1 VTRDGSA
8 PGPSPPPIS
17 SHGHATLHRRFCVGA
32 ALHQRDEADELPFLT
47 DCQGLAELAAV
58 SRLLRDIDVQVQV
71 NQNLNLIT
79 LFP

>member
-1 VTRDGSA
+1 MA
-8 PGPSPPPIS
+8 PLLALPPPPIS
-17 SHGHATLHRRFCVGA
+17 RHGRATLHRRFCVGA
-32 ALHQRDEADELPFLT
+32 ALHQLDEADELPFLT